1 MPNETIEQITFN
13 IRQRQLEKA
22 RNGIRK
28 VKEFK
33 QSLRADSTTYTP
45 QSAPEGK
52 DSTSHL
58 PPSQNASQSVF
69 VNLPQPEPKK
79 FAERKKPRP
88 TVNEAT
94 DRKAGKDH
102 HRKSAFASMKELK
115 QKYPD
120 TDVDTIWE
128 KFKTDYNV
136 SKRRDFTE
144 KQWALCA
151 ARIRCLINNPHLIEN
166 IRRK

>member
-1 MPNETIEQITFN
+1 MPNETVEQITFN

-33 QSLRADSTTYTP
+33 QSLRDDSTTYTP

-58 PPSQNASQSVF
+58 PPSQNASQSLF
-69 VNLPQPEPKK
+69 VSLPQPEPKK
-79 FAERKKPRP
+79 FAERKRPRP
-88 TVNEAT
+88 TVNEAA

-102 HRKSAFASMKELK
+102 HRKSAFAAMAELK
-115 QKYPD
+115 QKHRD
-120 TDVDTIWE
+120 TDVDALWE
-128 KFKTDYNV
+128 TFKAEYAVDSR
-136 SKRRDFTE
+136 SKFTE
-144 KQWALCA
+144 EQWALCA
-151 ARIRCLINNPHLIEN
+151 ARINCLIHNPQLIGEN
-166 IRRK
+166 HG